1 MARANWSKLLGGL
14 AAASLAAMA
23 GCAATATVQVEAGHE
38 AKGVATSAPTAT
50 ANDPPSDK
58 GAMTA
63 TPLASPALPLTGL
76 VLATPAP
83 TSSAAA
89 PMGSASS
96 TPVATPGKG
105 CKTDAECATGQSCG
119 FTQGCD
125 TPGVCGPPKMC
136 TKDLVPY
143 CGCDG
148 TDFRGSSTCPARA
161 FRHRGKC

>member
-1 MARANWSKLLGGL
+1 
-14 AAASLAAMA
+14 MA
-23 GCAATATVQVEAGHE
+23 GSHSPRCDPSQGAQADMFCAGLGAGQTCGPEGFCECQTAADCK
-38 AKGVATSAPTAT
+38 AD
-50 ANDPPSDK
+50 N
-58 GAMTA
+58 GAFN
-63 TPLASPALPLTGL
+63 TGNY
-76 VLATPAP
+76 ACNG
-83 TSSAAA
+83 
-89 PMGSASS
+89 GSCEY
-96 TPVATPGKG
+96 TG

-148 TDFRGSSTCPARA
+148 TEFRGSSTCPARA